1 MCPQGSDTP
10 SFGVCLL
17 TMWIQTSASACL
29 SFLVASIDSAY
40 EPYYALR
47 EHTCAQMNERCT
59 DKNLSP
65 AFMVLSIGGGGREG
79 SKRAQ

>member
-1 MCPQGSDTP
+1 MCPQGSDTH

-17 TMWIQTSASACL
+17 TVRIQTSASACL

-40 EPYYALR
+40 EPYYVLG

-65 AFMVLSIGGGGREG
+65 AFMELSIRGGGREG